1 MEKKI
6 KIGDKEYL
14 MKASAWTQFAYKNE
28 TGRSFLTDIKDLTKL
43 ANKNITIDDIEIL
56 DDINNLV
63 LPIAFV
69 MTKEANS
76 SQAVDYQDFLKG
88 IDNLYDDLEW
98 INDIIILACS
108 PISRQLQNS

>member
-1 MEKKI
+1 MI
-6 KIGDKEYL
+6 
-14 MKASAWTQFAYKNE
+14 
-28 TGRSFLTDIKDLTKL
+28 
-43 ANKNITIDDIEIL
+43 
-56 DDINNLV
+56 V